1 MSSRAHTE
9 EFRALFAEEA
19 RERLAALEAAALA
32 CVAGDG
38 DPEHL
43 ETMYRE
49 AHTLKGGAAV
59 VGYED
64 VAQLLA
70 ALETRLRDLK
80 AAGLPVTADVGTAVL
95 ESSATVRTH
104 IDTENGT
111 A

>member
-1 MSSRAHTE
+1 M
-9 EFRALFAEEA
+9 FAEEA

-32 CVAGDG
+32 AAAGDT

-64 VAQLLA
+64 VARLLVELESELRALKTAGQGASPQTGTAALA
-70 ALETRLRDLK
+70 A
-80 AAGLPVTADVGTAVL
+80 AAV
-95 ESSATVRTH
+95 VREH
-104 IDTENGT
+104 IDAEST
-111 A
+111 AG